1 MQTPSFKQTNKIK
14 KLKRGNSDV
23 DSSDTEEEI
32 SAPII
37 LENWPSFM
45 LIQSVDPERPIAKLS
60 PFTIHQGIKGL
71 AGTPRTVRRLRSG
84 DFLIEVTKRGQAEGL
99 LRSKML
105 ADIPIKV
112 VPHRSLNTAKESY
125 GPST

>member
-1 MQTPSFKQTNKIK
+1 MENSNPLIQPNQQNK

-32 SAPII
+32 SVPIV
-37 LENWPSFM
+37 LNNWPRFM

-84 DFLIEVTKRGQAEGL
+84 DFLIEVTIKKSLSQVKRKVCLGRRCWQIYQ
-99 LRSKML
+99 SKWCHT
-105 ADIPIKV
+105 V
-112 VPHRSLNTAKESY
+112 H
-125 GPST
+125 